1 MHQKISNW
9 LSLNLK
15 QRNADGFLLDTLFEY
30 DLLEQLCKNNKIIK
44 FITQEEN
51 YNIRTAKLVNLAYNN
66 NLLIV
71 SGITKID
78 LEIIKPWSRI
88 GLVADLL
95 PFGNLLKSEI
105 LNRELTDEETDIEW
119 AYKIN
124 QQINYKDILYCQD
137 PAKHPSWF
145 SLTIHQKEIIA
156 KLNSIIKNNINKIS
170 QIYKTCI

>member
-1 MHQKISNW
+1 MHKKISDW

-15 QRNADGFLLDTLFEY
+15 QRNASGFLIDTLFEY
-30 DLLEQLCKNNKIIK
+30 ELLEQLCGNKK
-44 FITQEEN
+44 TLFITQEDN
-51 YNIRTAKLVNLAYNN
+51 YNIRTAKLVNYADNN

-88 GLVADLL
+88 GLVADLI

-105 LNRELTDEETDIEW
+105 LTRELTDEEKDIEW
-119 AYKIN
+119 AYGIN
-124 QQINYKDILYCQD
+124 KQINYKDILFCSD

-145 SLTIHQKEIIA
+145 SLTIHQKEIIS
-156 KLNSIIKNNINKIS
+156 KLNAIVKNNAYKNSQKIL
-170 QIYKTCI
+170 